1 MIKRIAHQKLYW
13 LLIAWWL
20 LAAMPGEAL
29 ALNLNVNSTA
39 DASDANPGNGVCATL
54 SGVCTLRAAIEET
67 NASPGEDV
75 INVPPNLF
83 NLNLGALVVRDHVRI
98 LGTPFAATVIDG
110 QGDDRVLWIDGSR
123 RPLGIRVEL
132 HHLTIRDGNTTGNGG
147 GILNDGGRLLVN
159 RSRIIGNRAM
169 GNGAGIRNASG
180 SILSL
185 VRSTIDD
192 NGDPLNPN
200 GAGDPISLP
209 ARAGGLDNA
218 GIAYLDM
225 STISRNRANRF
236 GGLLNTGILIARN
249 STISGNL
256 GDVET
261 GGMVNTGLVYLNNV
275 TIANNQMVGTSDL
288 VEDSAGG
295 VQNIG
300 TIFLANTIIAG
311 NTRPL
316 PEQQDCFGTLQSV
329 GYNLIG
335 DPAGCTVAG
344 VQTGVILG
352 EDSLLSAL
360 TNNGGDTET
369 HALPAGSPAVNAG
382 NPATPNGVGTACESV
397 DQRFRLRGVGP
408 NVGRCDMGAFE
419 RNAGPGQEGNP

>member
-1 MIKRIAHQKLYW
+1 M
-13 LLIAWWL
+13 
-20 LAAMPGEAL
+20 
-29 ALNLNVNSTA
+29 
-39 DASDANPGNGVCATL
+39 
-54 SGVCTLRAAIEET
+54 
-67 NASPGEDV
+67 
-75 INVPPNLF
+75 
-83 NLNLGALVVRDHVRI
+83 
-98 LGTPFAATVIDG
+98 
-110 QGDDRVLWIDGSR
+110 
-123 RPLGIRVEL
+123 
-132 HHLTIRDGNTTGNGG
+132 
-147 GILNDGGRLLVN
+147 NDGGRLLVN

-169 GNGAGIRNASG
+169 GNGAGIRNGTG

-200 GAGDPISLP
+200 GVGDLIGFP
-209 ARAGGLDNA
+209 ARAGGVDNA

-236 GGLLNTGILIARN
+236 GGLRNTGVLIARN

-256 GDVET
+256 GEVQT
-261 GGMVNTGLVYLNNV
+261 GGMVNTGLAYLNNV
-275 TIANNQMVGTSDL
+275 TVANNQMIGTFEPVD
-288 VEDSAGG
+288 DSAGG
-295 VQNIG
+295 VHNTG
-300 TIFLANTIIAG
+300 TLLFANTVIAG
-311 NTRPL
+311 NTRTL

-352 EDSLLSAL
+352 EDLPLGAL
-360 TNNGGDTET
+360 AGNGGDTET
-369 HALPAGSPAVNAG
+369 HALPSGSPAVNAG
-382 NPATPNGVGTACESV
+382 NPATPNGVGTACEPV

-419 RNAGPGQEGNP
+419 RNAGPGQEGIP